1 MRHNIIVTLILGT
14 LLTLRGLTPLY
25 GQELQEDWWRTGK
38 YAIEDIADPVY
49 SVDEEYM
56 SETPDLYVPI
66 GKSGK
71 LPVVIVIHGFG
82 AKKKQMQPTAQLLA
96 SHGMLV
102 LNYTA
107 MDQTQPFQWLDGL
120 ISAYHLLEGENRR
133 PESKIY
139 NRVDFQ
145 RIGLLGHS
153 MGGAGVLHVAAMEK
167 PNGLRSKIKTV
178 VSMMPYH
185 GTTNAI
191 TDAVA
196 GGKDKLGCDISAT
209 PNATLIISAELDPT
223 NEPIGGYEFY
233 QTLTRNK
240 RVFFSLKGTKHIDWM
255 NKSGIGSKYYPVA
268 MPVIT
273 AWMLTYLCGET
284 QYESYFREG
293 GHYFE
298 KWVRET
304 LKGNVKVGRGEF
316 PAFEIKEP

>member
-14 LLTLRGLTPLY
+14 LFALLGMTPLY
-25 GQELQEDWWRTGK
+25 GQELREDWWRTGK

-49 SVDEEYM
+49 SMDEEYM
-56 SETPDLYVPI
+56 SDTPDLYLPI

-107 MDQTQPFQWLDGL
+107 MDQSQPFQWLDGL
-120 ISAYHLLEGENRR
+120 VAAYQLLEGENRR

-167 PNGLRSKIKTV
+167 PNGLRGKIKTV

-209 PNATLIISAELDPT
+209 PNATLIISGEVDNT

-233 QTLTRNK
+233 QTLKRNK
-240 RVFFSLKGTKHIDWM
+240 RVFFSLKGTSHIDWM
-255 NKSGIGSKYYPVA
+255 NKSGINSKYYPLA

-293 GHYFE
+293 GLYFE

>member
-1 MRHNIIVTLILGT
+1 MRHNIIVTLLLGT
-14 LLTLRGLTPLY
+14 LLALRGLTPLY

-38 YAIEDIADPVY
+38 YTIEDIADPVY
-49 SVDEEYM
+49 SLDEEYM
-56 SETPDLYVPI
+56 RDTPNLYLPK
-66 GKSGK
+66 GKTGK
-71 LPVVIVIHGFG
+71 LPVVIVIHGWG
-82 AKKKQMQPTAQLLA
+82 GTKEQMQPTAQLLA

-107 MDQTQPFQWLDGL
+107 VDQNQPFQWLDGL
-120 ISAYHLLEGENRR
+120 VAAYTLLEGENRR
-133 PESKIY
+133 PGSKIY

-153 MGGAGVLHVAAMEK
+153 MGAAGVLHIAAMEK
-167 PNGLRSKIKTV
+167 PNGLRGKIKTV

-185 GTTNAI
+185 GTTSTF
-191 TDAVA
+191 TDNIA

-209 PNATLIISAELDPT
+209 PNATLIISAEQDPT

-233 QTLTRNK
+233 QTLKKNK
-240 RVFFSLKGTKHIDWM
+240 RVFFSLKGTHHTDWM
-255 NKSGIGSKYYPVA
+255 NKSGIDSKYYPVA

-284 QYESYFREG
+284 QYESYFKEG
-293 GHYFE
+293 GLYFE
-298 KWVRET
+298 KWVRQT

>member
-1 MRHNIIVTLILGT
+1 MRHNTIVALLLGT
-14 LLTLRGLTPLY
+14 LLTLGGLTPLY
-25 GQELQEDWWRTGK
+25 GQELQENWWRTGK
-38 YAIEDIADPVY
+38 YDIEDIADPVY
-49 SVDEEYM
+49 SLDEEYM
-56 SETPDLYVPI
+56 SNTPNLYMPV
-66 GKSGK
+66 GKQGK
-71 LPVVIVIHGFG
+71 LPVVIVIHGWSG
-82 AKKKQMQPTAQLLA
+82 TKEQMQPTAKLLA

-107 MDQTQPFQWLDGL
+107 VDQNQPFQWLDGL
-120 ISAYHLLEGENRR
+120 IAAYTLLEGENRR
-133 PESKIY
+133 PGSKIH

-153 MGGAGVLHVAAMEK
+153 MGAAGVLHVAAMEK
-167 PNGLRSKIKTV
+167 PNGLRGKIKTV

-185 GTTNAI
+185 GTTSGL

-209 PNATLIISAELDPT
+209 PNATLIISAEQDPT

-233 QTLTRNK
+233 QTLKTNK
-240 RVFFSLKGTKHIDWM
+240 RVFFALEGTKHIDWM
-255 NKSGIGSKYYPVA
+255 KESDRRYPVA
-268 MPVIT
+268 MPVIA

-284 QYESYFREG
+284 QYESYFKEG
-293 GHYFE
+293 GLYFE
-298 KWVRET
+298 KWVRQT

>member
-49 SVDEEYM
+49 SMDEEYM
-56 SETPDLYVPI
+56 SETPNLYLPI

-120 ISAYHLLEGENRR
+120 IAAYHLLEGENRR

-167 PNGLRSKIKTV
+167 PNGLRGKIKTV

-185 GTTNAI
+185 GTTSTF
-191 TDAVA
+191 TDNIA
-196 GGKDKLGCDISAT
+196 GGKDKLGCDISST

-233 QTLTRNK
+233 QTLKRNK
-240 RVFFSLKGTKHIDWM
+240 RVFFSLKGAKHIDWM
-255 NKSGIGSKYYPVA
+255 KERDKKYSVA

>member
-1 MRHNIIVTLILGT
+1 MRHNIIVTLLLGT

-49 SVDEEYM
+49 SLDEEYM
-56 SETPDLYVPI
+56 RDTPNLYLPK
-66 GKSGK
+66 GKTGK
-71 LPVVIVIHGFG
+71 LPVVIVIHGWG
-82 AKKKQMQPTAQLLA
+82 GTKEQMQPTAQLLA

-107 MDQTQPFQWLDGL
+107 VDQNQPFQWLDGL
-120 ISAYHLLEGENRR
+120 VAAYTLLEGENRR
-133 PESKIY
+133 PGSKIY

-153 MGGAGVLHVAAMEK
+153 MGAAGVLHIAAMEK
-167 PNGLRSKIKTV
+167 PNGLRGKIKTV

-185 GTTNAI
+185 GTTSTF
-191 TDAVA
+191 TDNIA
-196 GGKDKLGCDISAT
+196 GGKDKLGCDISST

-233 QTLTRNK
+233 QTLKRNK
-240 RVFFSLKGTKHIDWM
+240 RVFFSLKGAKHIDWM
-255 NKSGIGSKYYPVA
+255 KERDKKYSVA

>member
-49 SVDEEYM
+49 SMDEEYM
-56 SETPDLYVPI
+56 SETPDLYLPI

-107 MDQTQPFQWLDGL
+107 MDQTQPFQWLDCL
-120 ISAYHLLEGENRR
+120 IAAYHLLEGENRR

-167 PNGLRSKIKTV
+167 PNGLRGKIKTV

-209 PNATLIISAELDPT
+209 PNATLIISAEQDPT

-233 QTLTRNK
+233 QTLKRNK

-255 NKSGIGSKYYPVA
+255 NKSGINSKNYSVA
-268 MPVIT
+268 MPVIA

-284 QYESYFREG
+284 QYESYFKVG
-293 GHYFE
+293 GLYFE
-298 KWVRET
+298 KWVRQT

>member
-1 MRHNIIVTLILGT
+1 MRHNIIVTLILGM

-49 SVDEEYM
+49 SMDEEYM
-56 SETPDLYVPI
+56 SETPDLYLPI

-120 ISAYHLLEGENRR
+120 IAAYHLLEGENRR

-167 PNGLRSKIKTV
+167 PNGLRGKIKTV

-209 PNATLIISAELDPT
+209 PNATLIISAEQDPT

-233 QTLTRNK
+233 QTLKKNK
-240 RVFFSLKGTKHIDWM
+240 RVFFSLKGTHHTDWM
-255 NKSGIGSKYYPVA
+255 NKSGIDSKYYPVA

-284 QYESYFREG
+284 QYESYFKEG
-293 GHYFE
+293 GLYFE
-298 KWVRET
+298 KWVRQT

>member
-1 MRHNIIVTLILGT
+1 MRHNIIVTLLLGT

-25 GQELQEDWWRTGK
+25 GQELQEDWWKTGK
-38 YAIEDIADPVY
+38 YTIEDIADPVY

-56 SETPDLYVPI
+56 SNTPNIYLPK
-66 GKSGK
+66 GKTGK
-71 LPVVIVIHGFG
+71 LPVVIVIHGYG
-82 AKKKQMQPTAQLLA
+82 ANKDQMRPIAQLLA

-107 MDQTQPFQWLDGL
+107 MDQNQPFQWLDGL
-120 ISAYHLLEGENRR
+120 IAVYYLLEGESRR
-133 PESKIY
+133 PESRLY
-139 NRVDFQ
+139 NRIDFQ
-145 RIGLLGHS
+145 KIALLGHS
-153 MGGAGVLHVAAMEK
+153 MGGAGVLHVAAMKK
-167 PNGLRSKIKTV
+167 PNGLLGKIKTV

-185 GTTNAI
+185 GTTNAL

-209 PNATLIISAELDPT
+209 PNATLIISGEVDPT

-233 QTLTRNK
+233 QTLKTNK
-240 RVFFSLKGTKHIDWM
+240 RVFFSLKGTTHTNWIKEGD
-255 NKSGIGSKYYPVA
+255 SKYPVA

-284 QYESYFREG
+284 QYESYFKEG
-293 GHYFE
+293 GLYFE
-298 KWVRET
+298 KWVRRT
-304 LKGNVKVGRGEF
+304 LKGNKKAGRGEF

>member
-1 MRHNIIVTLILGT
+1 MRHNIIVTLLLGT
-14 LLTLRGLTPLY
+14 LLALRGLTPLY

-38 YAIEDIADPVY
+38 YTIEDIADPVY
-49 SVDEEYM
+49 SLDEEYM
-56 SETPDLYVPI
+56 SDTPNLYLPK
-66 GKSGK
+66 GKTGK
-71 LPVVIVIHGFG
+71 LPVVIVIHGWG
-82 AKKKQMQPTAQLLA
+82 GTKEQMQPTAQLLA
-96 SHGMLV
+96 SHGMMV

-107 MDQTQPFQWLDGL
+107 VDQNQPFQWLDGL
-120 ISAYHLLEGENRR
+120 VAAYTLLEGENRR
-133 PESKIY
+133 PGSKIY

-153 MGGAGVLHVAAMEK
+153 MGAAGVLHIAAMEK
-167 PNGLRSKIKTV
+167 PNGLRGKIKTV

-185 GTTNAI
+185 GTTSTF
-191 TDAVA
+191 TDNIA
-196 GGKDKLGCDISAT
+196 GGKDKLGCDISST

-233 QTLTRNK
+233 QTLKRNK
-240 RVFFSLKGTKHIDWM
+240 RVFFSLKGAKHIDWM
-255 NKSGIGSKYYPVA
+255 KERDRKYSVA

-284 QYESYFREG
+284 QYESYFKEG
-293 GHYFE
+293 GLYFE
-298 KWVRET
+298 KWVRQT

>member
-1 MRHNIIVTLILGT
+1 MRHNIIVTLILGM

-49 SVDEEYM
+49 SMDEEYM
-56 SETPDLYVPI
+56 SETPDLYLPI
-66 GKSGK
+66 GKTGK

-120 ISAYHLLEGENRR
+120 IAAYHLLEGENRR

-167 PNGLRSKIKTV
+167 PNGLRGKIKTV

-240 RVFFSLKGTKHIDWM
+240 RVFFSLMGTKHIDWM

>member
-1 MRHNIIVTLILGT
+1 MRHNIIVTLLLGT
-14 LLTLRGLTPLY
+14 LLALRGLTPLY

-38 YAIEDIADPVY
+38 YTIEDIADPVY
-49 SVDEEYM
+49 SLDEEYM
-56 SETPDLYVPI
+56 SDTPNVYLPK
-66 GKSGK
+66 GKTGK
-71 LPVVIVIHGFG
+71 LPVVIVIHGWG
-82 AKKKQMQPTAQLLA
+82 GTKEQMQPTAQLLA
-96 SHGMLV
+96 SHGMMV

-107 MDQTQPFQWLDGL
+107 VDQNQPFQWLDGL
-120 ISAYHLLEGENRR
+120 VAAYTLLEGENRR
-133 PESKIY
+133 PGSKIY

-153 MGGAGVLHVAAMEK
+153 MGAAGVLHIAAMEK
-167 PNGLRSKIKTV
+167 PNGLRGKIKTV

-185 GTTNAI
+185 GTTSTF
-191 TDAVA
+191 TDNIA
-196 GGKDKLGCDISAT
+196 GGKDKLGCDISST

-233 QTLTRNK
+233 QTLKRNK
-240 RVFFSLKGTKHIDWM
+240 RVFFSLKGAKHIDWM
-255 NKSGIGSKYYPVA
+255 KERDRKYSVA

>member
-1 MRHNIIVTLILGT
+1 MRHNIIVTLLLGT

-49 SVDEEYM
+49 SLDEEYM
-56 SETPDLYVPI
+56 RDTPNLYLPK
-66 GKSGK
+66 GKTGK
-71 LPVVIVIHGFG
+71 LPVVIVIHGWG
-82 AKKKQMQPTAQLLA
+82 GTKEQMQPTAQLLA

-107 MDQTQPFQWLDGL
+107 VDQNQPFQWLDGL
-120 ISAYHLLEGENRR
+120 VAAYTLLEGENRR
-133 PESKIY
+133 PGSKIY

-153 MGGAGVLHVAAMEK
+153 MGAAGVLHIAAMEK
-167 PNGLRSKIKTV
+167 PNGLRGKIKTV

-185 GTTNAI
+185 GTTSTF
-191 TDAVA
+191 TDNIA

-209 PNATLIISAELDPT
+209 PNATLIISAEQDPT

-233 QTLTRNK
+233 QTLKRNK

-255 NKSGIGSKYYPVA
+255 NKSGINSKNYSVA
-268 MPVIT
+268 MPVIA

-284 QYESYFREG
+284 QYESYFKEG
-293 GHYFE
+293 GLYFE
-298 KWVRET
+298 KWVRQT

-316 PAFEIKEP
+316 PSFEIKEP

>member
-1 MRHNIIVTLILGT
+1 MRHNIIVTLILGM

-49 SVDEEYM
+49 SMDEEYM
-56 SETPDLYVPI
+56 SETPDLYLPI

-120 ISAYHLLEGENRR
+120 IAAYHLLEGENRR

-167 PNGLRSKIKTV
+167 PNGLRGKIKTV

-240 RVFFSLKGTKHIDWM
+240 RVFFSLMGTKHIDWM

>member
-1 MRHNIIVTLILGT
+1 M
-14 LLTLRGLTPLY
+14 
-25 GQELQEDWWRTGK
+25 
-38 YAIEDIADPVY
+38 
-49 SVDEEYM
+49 
-56 SETPDLYVPI
+56 
-66 GKSGK
+66 
-71 LPVVIVIHGFG
+71 
-82 AKKKQMQPTAQLLA
+82 
-96 SHGMLV
+96 V

-107 MDQTQPFQWLDGL
+107 VDQNQPFQWLDGL
-120 ISAYHLLEGENRR
+120 VAAYTLLEGENRR
-133 PESKIY
+133 PGSKIY

-153 MGGAGVLHVAAMEK
+153 MGAAGVLHIAAMEK
-167 PNGLRSKIKTV
+167 PNGLRGKIKTV

-185 GTTNAI
+185 GTTSTF
-191 TDAVA
+191 TDNIA
-196 GGKDKLGCDISAT
+196 GGKDKLGCDISST

-233 QTLTRNK
+233 QTLKRNK
-240 RVFFSLKGTKHIDWM
+240 RVFFSLKGAKHIDWM
-255 NKSGIGSKYYPVA
+255 KERDRKYSVA

>member
-49 SVDEEYM
+49 SMDEEYM
-56 SETPDLYVPI
+56 SETPDLYLPI

-120 ISAYHLLEGENRR
+120 IAAYHLLEGENRR

-167 PNGLRSKIKTV
+167 PNGLRGKIKTV

-209 PNATLIISAELDPT
+209 PNATLIISAEQ
-223 NEPIGGYEFY
+223 IG
-233 QTLTRNK
+233 RAH
-240 RVFFSLKGTKHIDWM
+240 V
-255 NKSGIGSKYYPVA
+255 
-268 MPVIT
+268 
-273 AWMLTYLCGET
+273 
-284 QYESYFREG
+284 
-293 GHYFE
+293 
-298 KWVRET
+298 
-304 LKGNVKVGRGEF
+304 
-316 PAFEIKEP
+316 

>member
-1 MRHNIIVTLILGT
+1 MRHNIIVTVILGT

-49 SVDEEYM
+49 SMDEEYM
-56 SETPDLYVPI
+56 SETPDLYLPI

-167 PNGLRSKIKTV
+167 PNGLRGKIKTV

-209 PNATLIISAELDPT
+209 PNATLIISAEQDPT

-233 QTLTRNK
+233 QTLKKNK
-240 RVFFSLKGTKHIDWM
+240 RVFFSLKGTHHTDWM
-255 NKSGIGSKYYPVA
+255 NKSGIDSKYYPVA

-284 QYESYFREG
+284 QYESYFKEG
-293 GHYFE
+293 GLYFE
-298 KWVRET
+298 KWVRQT